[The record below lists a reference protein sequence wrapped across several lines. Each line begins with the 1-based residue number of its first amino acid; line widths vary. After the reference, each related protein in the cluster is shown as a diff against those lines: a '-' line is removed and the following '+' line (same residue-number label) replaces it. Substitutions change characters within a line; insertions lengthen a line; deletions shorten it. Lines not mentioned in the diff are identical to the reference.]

1 MEKLIVLN
9 KKDPVATDVSRL
21 LTDANYPFVWAENN
35 EINEE
40 MLEYAKK
47 GIDVAIS
54 GGFYLPK
61 RIKDG
66 FNHHLIVIPCYSPRK
81 SIRNLYESRGAFV
94 APQSDSHS
102 SLYIWATYL
111 LKCGII
117 NKELAERLVQRDK
130 LWVKALTNPV
140 DLDKKEFNDV
150 EKVLIRMSGI
160 PEDDENLQLKE
171 GLAVEHLLDSVASA
185 NVNKRF
191 AGITLPKK
199 DYSNFSGE
207 TFMYAVSYSDIAMS
221 RVLDKALDIPE
232 IPYPLVAFCVKD
244 NFVLAKS
251 NTAGL
256 VEDLLLR
263 MGINDYAKSYQ
274 QYNFVVPGLHED
286 KLGWSIRDSL
296 IN

>member
-1 MEKLIVLN
+1 MDKFIILN
-9 KKDPVATDVSRL
+9 KKDPIATDISRI
-21 LTDANYPFVWAENN
+21 LTDIKYPFVWAETN

-40 MLEYAKK
+40 MLEHTKK
-47 GIDVAIS
+47 GIDVVIS

-61 RIKDG
+61 RIKDS
-66 FNHHLIVIPCYSPRK
+66 FNHHLIIIPCYSPRK
-81 SIRNLYESRGAFV
+81 SIRNLYESHGAFV
-94 APQSDSHS
+94 APQSDVHS
-102 SLYIWATYL
+102 SLYVWLNYL

-117 NKELAERLVQRDK
+117 SNSQSNNLMQRDK

-140 DLDKKEFNDV
+140 DLDTEEFNDV

-160 PEDDENLQLKE
+160 PEDDEDIQLKE
-171 GLAVEHLLDSVASA
+171 GLAVERLLDKVAEG

-191 AGITLPKK
+191 SSLTLPNK
-199 DYSNFSGE
+199 DYSNFGGE
-207 TFMYAVSYSDIAMS
+207 TILYAVSYSDIAMQ
-221 RVLDKALDIPE
+221 RVLYKALDNPE
-232 IPYPLVAFCVKD
+232 IPYPLVSFCVKE

-274 QYNFVVPGLHED
+274 QYSFVVPGLHED
-286 KLGWSIRDSL
+286 KLAWSIRDSL
-296 IN
+296 LN